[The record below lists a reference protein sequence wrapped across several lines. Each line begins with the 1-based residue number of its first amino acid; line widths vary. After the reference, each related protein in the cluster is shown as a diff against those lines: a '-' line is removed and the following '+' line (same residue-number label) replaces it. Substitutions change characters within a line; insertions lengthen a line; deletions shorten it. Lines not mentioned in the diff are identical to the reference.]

1 MHTQSYKLVL
11 NNPCEADWNS
21 MTPTSTGRHCD
32 QCSKSVI
39 DFSSYSKEAIIDY
52 FVAHTGESIC
62 GRMHKKQIE
71 NIIIQIDGNLL
82 HSNISFWKK
91 FLIVFLVIFGQQ
103 LYGAEFAFAQVMQ
116 NDTLKLDSTVVTK
129 VDTSNVS
136 TIISDSTKLENTLD
150 SNTSLGHVINI
161 TDTTIF
167 VDSSITKSEEKQAN
181 DLTKVSYKFPS
192 DFKEFKIEQ
201 ILIGDMM
208 IYGGFGLMPVENPL
222 KLLLQPNTTIFPKE
236 ILQTP
241 ATEKSMKHIH
251 YATNTPKRK
260 KENKDQN
267 ENNSTF
273 ILPTETEEERRK
285 KKSV

>member
-52 FVAHTGESIC
+52 FIAHTGESIC
-62 GRMHKKQIE
+62 GRMYKKQIE
-71 NIIIQIDGNLL
+71 NIIIQIDGDLL
-82 HSNISFWKK
+82 HTNISFWKK

-116 NDTLKLDSTVVTK
+116 NDTLKLDTTLTTK

-136 TIISDSTKLENTLD
+136 TIISDTAKVDDVIDSSNLVNQVIKLNDSTFSDID
-150 SNTSLGHVINI
+150 SIALQIKMPQNI
-161 TDTTIF
+161 GV
-167 VDSSITKSEEKQAN
+167 VDSIYTAGIKGW
-181 DLTKVSYKFPS
+181 
-192 DFKEFKIEQ
+192 KIQ
-201 ILIGDMM
+201 CTGIVL
-208 IYGGFGLMPVENPL
+208 GGFGLMPVENPL
-222 KLLLQPNTTIFPKE
+222 KHLLQPTTTIFPKE

-241 ATEKSMKHIH
+241 ATEKLIKHIH

-260 KENKDQN
+260 RDNKDQN

>member
-82 HSNISFWKK
+82 HTNISFWKK
-91 FLIVFLVIFGQQ
+91 FLIVFLVVFGQQ

-116 NDTLKLDSTVVTK
+116 NDTLKLDTTLTTK
-129 VDTSNVS
+129 VDTSNFS

-150 SNTSLGHVINI
+150 SNTSLGHVISI

-167 VDSSITKSEEKQAN
+167 VDSIITKSEEEQAI

-192 DFKEFKIEQ
+192 DFKELKIEQ

-208 IYGGFGLMPVENPL
+208 IFGGFGLMPVENPL
-222 KLLLQPNTTIFPKE
+222 KHLLQPTTTIFPKE

-241 ATEKSMKHIH
+241 ATEKLIKHIH

-260 KENKDQN
+260 RDNKDQN

-273 ILPTETEEERRK
+273 ILPTDTEEERRK